1 MIHVFPLLLNK
12 STDNCITERLSC
24 HKLSRRIVRR
34 SLPNALLMIP
44 DHKGGEG
51 YADSVSFLMLG
62 DKNATSGF
70 RRLNSN
76 VYFE

>member
-1 MIHVFPLLLNK
+1 M
-12 STDNCITERLSC
+12 
-24 HKLSRRIVRR
+24 RR

-44 DHKGGEG
+44 DHKKGGGVGGE

-70 RRLNSN
+70 RRLSSN

>member
-1 MIHVFPLLLNK
+1 MFPLLLNK
-12 STDNCITERLSC
+12 STDDYITERFLC
-24 HKLSRRIVRR
+24 HKLSGGIVRR

-44 DHKGGEG
+44 DHKKGGKF
-51 YADSVSFLMLG
+51 ADSISFLMLG

-70 RRLNSN
+70 RRLSSN